1 MSNSRARFEA
11 VFVEIR
17 DELVSHFAA
26 QGMPS
31 DAVEWYKNVRLF
43 LLCAF
48 LLLTL
53 INNLLQN
60 LDANVPGGKLNRGL
74 SVVDSVEILRERS
87 LEGEEYKKAAVLGW
101 CVELASPC
109 IRIMAC
115 TDVS

>member
-53 INNLLQN
+53 INNNLLQN

-74 SVVDSVEILRERS
+74 SVVDSVEILRERP

-101 CVELASPC
+101 CVELASPYS
-109 IRIMAC
+109 RYRY
-115 TDVS
+115 DSVY